1 VKENLERLSA
11 RSAVECHVEGC
22 IPVYTLLLLVQ
33 NAAKAMSGSPW
44 WLGKVVRLVRNETL
58 KMGLPGFCVS

>member
-1 VKENLERLSA
+1 MVVRNVSLFLRFWFIVQVKENLERLSA

-33 NAAKAMSGSPW
+33 NAAKAMSGSP
-44 WLGKVVRLVRNETL
+44 
-58 KMGLPGFCVS
+58 